1 VIVLALNCGSSSLK
15 FQVFE
20 GREPLARGL
29 VERLGDQAIL
39 TFGTPGEAGLRTR
52 ESIPDHDAA
61 VRRVLDWLATSG
73 ALGPSRGRIGAVG
86 HRVVHGGERFTR
98 PVLIDTDVIAAIHA
112 LEELAPLHNA
122 PSLAGIEAA
131 RRALG
136 PDVPMVAVFDTAFH
150 ATIPEAAHLYAI
162 PRELATAHRI
172 RRYGF
177 HGLAYQSVLEGYA
190 EQSGIPPDQAT
201 LVALHLGNGC
211 SAAAIRNGRSV
222 DTSMGLTPLEGLVMG
237 TRSGDVDP
245 ALVGHLARVAEVP
258 ASEVERWLN
267 ERSGLLGLS
276 GRSRDMRDLL
286 DREREDAHARLAID
300 VFCHRARKY
309 LGAYLT
315 LLEGGDAV
323 VFSGGIGEH
332 APAIRARICAGLEW
346 AGLVIDPERNARAVG
361 RPGRLTGDGAR
372 LPAYAIPADEERV
385 IARETL
391 ERLGARGQAAPGPRD
406 ADRAC

>member
-1 VIVLALNCGSSSLK
+1 
-15 FQVFE
+15 
-20 GREPLARGL
+20 
-29 VERLGDQAIL
+29 
-39 TFGTPGEAGLRTR
+39 
-52 ESIPDHDAA
+52 
-61 VRRVLDWLATSG
+61 
-73 ALGPSRGRIGAVG
+73 
-86 HRVVHGGERFTR
+86 VVHGGEGFTR
-98 PVLIDTDVIAAIHA
+98 PALIDAEVIAAIRA

-162 PRELATAHRI
+162 PRELATTHRI

-177 HGLAYQSVLEGYA
+177 HGVAYQSVLEGYA
-190 EQSGIPPDQAT
+190 ELSGTPPDRAT

-211 SAAAIRNGRSV
+211 SAAAIRHGRSV

-245 ALVGHLARVAEVP
+245 ALVGHLARVAGVP
-258 ASEVERWLN
+258 VPEVERWLN

-286 DREREDAHARLAID
+286 DREREDPRARLAID

-315 LLEGGDAV
+315 LLGGGDAV

-332 APAIRARICAGLEW
+332 AAEIRARICAGLEW
-346 AGLVIDPERNARAVG
+346 AGLVLDPARNARAVG
-361 RPGRLTGDGAR
+361 RAGRLTADGAR

-391 ERLGARGQAAPGPRD
+391 ERLGARGQAASAAP
-406 ADRAC
+406 